1 MLTGINKIIIKY
13 MLEKELQEIG
23 LNEKEA
29 KVYLAS
35 LELGQSTVQ
44 DIAKKAGV
52 NRATAYFII
61 DALMK
66 MGLMSS
72 FHKGKKQYFVAADP
86 DRLVEIL
93 EQEKNTIEK
102 RKGNLQKLLPQL
114 QSLTKQTG
122 KPVVKYYEGKE
133 GIKSMVEE
141 ILKASIKEIVSMAYS
156 VDEIN
161 KFFSQEEVNKWRIK
175 RMQRN
180 IKTRSIY
187 TYKEGMRESTTDSQ
201 RRKVPF
207 EKFPI
212 SCDIAVYDNKVRIA
226 SFSERLVG
234 VIIEDKE
241 IAKSLKAILDL
252 AWEAAEKY
260 QEK

>member
-1 MLTGINKIIIKY
+1 

-23 LNEKEA
+23 LNEKES

-44 DIAKKAGV
+44 DIANKAGV

-72 FHKGKKQYFVAADP
+72 FHKGKKQFFIAADP

-122 KPVVKYYEGKE
+122 RPVVRYYEGKE
-133 GIKSMVEE
+133 GIAAMVDEF
-141 ILKASIKEIVSMAYS
+141 LKTKKTTINMAYS
-156 VDEIN
+156 VDAIN
-161 KFFSQEEVNKWRIK
+161 RVFSDQEREKWRSRRLERGI
-175 RMQRN
+175 
-180 IKTRSIY
+180 ITKTIY
-187 TYKEGMRESTTDSQ
+187 TYKEGVLPDIPNTN

-207 EKFPI
+207 EKFPT
-212 SCDIAVYDNKVRIA
+212 SSDIAVYDDKVRIA
-226 SFSERLVG
+226 SLGNRLSG
-234 VIIEDKE
+234 IIIEDKE
-241 IAKSLKAILDL
+241 IAESLKAVLDL